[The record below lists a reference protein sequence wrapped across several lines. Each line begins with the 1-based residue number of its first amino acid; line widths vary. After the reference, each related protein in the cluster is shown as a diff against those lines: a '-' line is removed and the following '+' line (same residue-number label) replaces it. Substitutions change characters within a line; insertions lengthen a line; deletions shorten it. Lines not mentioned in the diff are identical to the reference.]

1 MTEAAL
7 STDPD
12 AALGKLTVED
22 VSTLVSEIIA
32 VLTVQL
38 GFLFKM

>member
-7 STDPD
+7 SSDPD

-22 VSTLVSEIIA
+22 VSD
-32 VLTVQL
+32 VQSAL
-38 GFLFKM
+38 LNCHATGEMM